1 MSNLTE
7 TEHTI
12 LAEVRHHARSLTET
26 TSALY
31 WDTPFEAVLIRR
43 LRDDLSK
50 LVSLYDTPEVT
61 SILARGPTTRTR
73 YSWDGHTT
81 TAHVETV

>member
-61 SILARGPTTRTR
+61 SILGRSAPRTR
-73 YSWDGHTT
+73 YSWDGHGT

>member
-7 TEHTI
+7 SEHTI

-50 LVSLYDTPEVT
+50 LVTLYDTPEVA
-61 SILARGPTTRTR
+61 SILQRSPTRTR
-73 YSWDGHTT
+73 YSWDGHATT
-81 TAHVETV
+81 IHVETV

>member
-43 LRDDLSK
+43 LWDDMAK
-50 LVSLYDTPEVT
+50 IAALYSTPEVT
-61 SILARGPTTRTR
+61 SILARSAPRTR